1 MLVNPSF
8 PKKVDIYDTTLR
20 DGCQAEGIQFSTPD
34 KLLFTKIL
42 DDFGVSY
49 IEGGWPGSN
58 PAAISYFQE
67 VKKLELKQIKLAS
80 FGSTRRARIT
90 PNEDPSVKALI
101 ESQTPVTTIFG
112 KTWDLQITD
121 ALRIPLKENLKMI
134 EDTVDF
140 LKQKGKE
147 VIYDAEH
154 FFDGFK
160 RNEAYAVQTLEAAIK
175 SGADTIVLCDTNG
188 GTLPFEI
195 DIIVKKLLTY
205 FPTIKIGAH
214 VHNDTGVAVA
224 NSLQI
229 VYNGGTHVQGVMN
242 GFGERCGNANLI
254 TIIANLSLKMGI
266 KTIKP
271 NKISQLQYL
280 SRTVDEFVNQE
291 HDKRSP
297 YIGASAFAHKG
308 GIHVSA
314 VQRNSE
320 CYEHIKPEL
329 VGNRQR
335 ILLSEQSGRSNI
347 HHIAK
352 EAGVDLTVQED
363 LDKILLKK
371 IKELEETGYEFEGAL
386 ASFELLIDK
395 LLQKKHNFFDT
406 LGFRVIGENRNNQN
420 LAEATVKVSVNKV
433 EHLAVSEG
441 NGPVNALDK
450 ALRKALHPFFPGLDK
465 VYLQDYK
472 VRVFNQKLATAS
484 RVRVLITSHIKGQSP
499 WSTVGVSEDIITASW
514 EALVDSVI
522 YALKKH
528 KNLLMTPNKSKKE
541 KK

>member
-1 MLVNPSF
+1 MDNQKSF

-34 KLLFTKIL
+34 KILFTQIL

-58 PAAISYFQE
+58 PAAVSYFQE
-67 VKKLELKQIKLAS
+67 VQKIDLKHIKLAS
-80 FGSTRRARIT
+80 FGSTRRAKAT
-90 PNEDPSVKALI
+90 PSEDPGMKALI
-101 ESQTPVTTIFG
+101 DAKTPVVTIFG
-112 KTWDLQITD
+112 KTWDMHVTD
-121 ALRIPLKENLKMI
+121 ALRVSLKENLKMI
-134 EDTVDF
+134 EETVDY
-140 LKQKGKE
+140 LLQKNKE
-147 VIYDAEH
+147 VVYDAEH
-154 FFDGFK
+154 FFDGYK
-160 RNEAYAVQTLEAAIK
+160 NNQEYAIQTIEAALK
-175 SGADTIVLCDTNG
+175 GGSKTIVLCDTNG
-188 GTLPFEI
+188 GTLPFEVETI
-195 DIIVKKLLTY
+195 LKSLLVH
-205 FPTIKIGAH
+205 FPNTKFGIHA
-214 VHNDTGVAVA
+214 HNDTGVAVA
-224 NSLQI
+224 NSLQA
-229 VYNGGTHVQGVMN
+229 VCNGATHVQGVMN

-280 SRTVDEFVNQE
+280 SKTVDEFVNQE
-291 HDKRSP
+291 HDKRAP
-297 YIGASAFAHKG
+297 FIGASAFAHKG

-314 VQRNSE
+314 VQRNSA
-320 CYEHIKPEL
+320 CYEHIQPEL

-347 HHIAK
+347 NQIA
-352 EAGVDLTVQED
+352 EAAGVDISVHEG
-363 LDKILLKK
+363 LDKLLLKR

-386 ASFELLIDK
+386 ASFELLMDK
-395 LLQKKHNFFDT
+395 LLQKDHNFFTT

-420 LAEATVKVSVNKV
+420 LAEATVKVAVNGV

-441 NGPVNALDK
+441 HGPVNALDQ
-450 ALRKALHPFFPGLDK
+450 ALRNALKPFFPGLDQ

-499 WSTVGVSEDIITASW
+499 WSTVGVSEDIIEASW
-514 EALVDSVI
+514 EALVDSII
-522 YALKKH
+522 YAMKKH
-528 KNLLMTPNKSKKE
+528 KNILMATANKKKD
-541 KK
+541 

>member
-1 MLVNPSF
+1 MDNQNNF
-8 PKKVDIYDTTLR
+8 PKKVEIYDTTLR

-34 KLLFTKIL
+34 KILFTQIL

-58 PAAISYFQE
+58 PAAVSYFQE
-67 VKKLELKQIKLAS
+67 VQKIDLKQIKLAS
-80 FGSTRRARIT
+80 FGSTRRAKAT
-90 PNEDPSVKALI
+90 PSEDPGMKALLDAK
-101 ESQTPVTTIFG
+101 TPVVTIFG
-112 KTWDLQITD
+112 KTWDMHVTD
-121 ALRIPLKENLKMI
+121 ALRVSLKENLKMI
-134 EDTVDF
+134 EETVDY
-140 LKQKGKE
+140 LLQKNKE
-147 VIYDAEH
+147 VVYDAEH

-160 RNEAYAVQTLEAAIK
+160 KNKDYAIQTIIAAINGGSK
-175 SGADTIVLCDTNG
+175 TIVLCDTNG
-188 GTLPFEI
+188 GTLPFEVETI
-195 DIIVKKLLTY
+195 LKSLYSY
-205 FPTIKIGAH
+205 FPTIKFGIHA
-214 VHNDTGVAVA
+214 HNDTGVAVA
-224 NSLQI
+224 NSLQA
-229 VYNGGTHVQGVMN
+229 VCNGATHVQGVMN

-280 SRTVDEFVNQE
+280 SKTVDEFVNQE
-291 HDKRSP
+291 HDKRAP
-297 YIGASAFAHKG
+297 FIGASAFAHKG

-314 VQRNSE
+314 VQRNST
-320 CYEHIKPEL
+320 CYEHIEPEL

-347 HHIAK
+347 NQIA
-352 EAGVDLTVQED
+352 EAAGVDISIHEG
-363 LDKILLKK
+363 LDKLLLKR

-386 ASFELLIDK
+386 ASFELLMDK
-395 LLQKKHNFFDT
+395 LLQKDHNFFTT

-420 LAEATVKVSVNKV
+420 LAEATVKVAVNGV

-441 NGPVNALDK
+441 HGPVNALDQ
-450 ALRKALHPFFPGLDK
+450 ALRNALKPFFPGLDQ

-499 WSTVGVSEDIITASW
+499 WSTVGVSEDIIEASW
-514 EALVDSVI
+514 EALVDSII
-522 YALKKH
+522 YAMKKH
-528 KNLLMTPNKSKKE
+528 KNILMATPSKK
-541 KK
+541 KD